1 MKKEKIMKIVKN
13 KIIIFSTIALVAIA
27 IFACFVVTPIVRNN
41 QKAKLA
47 SEPLFQYDV
56 MNLGQDDDG
65 EDDPNKEYKLLIKIT
80 SVDGLESI
88 TYKKQGTDEDVII
101 YCNNRMQVALDFIAK
116 IKQDYEFKIKQT
128 GKEEVIETLH
138 YEAPFIPGE
147 YTLVNGVYSNVPD
160 LTGYNQNDT
169 RYLTINGAYLT
180 PGDWIDKEKPENWY
194 DYHNQKWA
202 NIYVENKGLDA
213 YYTWIPRYC
222 FKVDNENSVA
232 GNERTDVKFI
242 NMDNSYLD
250 ADGNETTWLE
260 LKAQGYRIP
269 AAFKFNGTKIPGYW
283 AMKYT
288 AGDTI
293 TPSIIN
299 YSMSVNRGKIE
310 VARITLNTTITSANP
325 ITKYTFALNGEVK
338 ETIEDAE
345 KVSAI
350 YNQTVQFTG
359 MKEGENIVNVTALN
373 ARGEIV
379 GSMTKMYVPAKVN
392 PPELDGFNKDTTF
405 YVTYDESGVE
415 TSVIP
420 ISKDAPEDWYEY
432 GERRWANIVTRNNG
446 LETYYTWIPR
456 YKFMADNTNQTT
468 DVIFLEGTEGLKQGD
483 LYAIPEAFTFAGK
496 PLTGY
501 WAMKYTAGD
510 NFAPRF
516 DTELTATSNSIK
528 TKGIIGSAVANAGQ
542 TYIYYMDGV
551 EKYRTTNRWE
561 NYEYTE
567 LESGKLYTILV
578 EIRNTANNAYIGT
591 IVKQIKTIAPNPPE
605 LQGFNPDITYYVKY
619 DADGNETI
627 GDKITNDG
635 SNIPGDWYDYSN
647 KKWANIVV
655 TNGTIVDGKITGA
668 TMTTYYTWIPR
679 YQYKITP
686 EQAAQPAVGRA
697 QVRFLEGISNEI
709 DEAGWAIPEAFTFN
723 GKPLTGY
730 WAMKYTAGG

>member
-1 MKKEKIMKIVKN
+1 MKKEKIMKLVKN
-13 KIIIFSTIALVAIA
+13 KIIIFSAIALVAIA

-101 YCNNRMQVALDFIAK
+101 YCNNRMQVALDFTAK

-128 GKEEVIETLH
+128 GKKEVIETLH

-169 RYLTINGAYLT
+169 RYLTINGAYLA

-260 LKAQGYRIP
+260 LKAQGYKIP

-338 ETIEDAE
+338 EIIEDAE

-483 LYAIPEAFTFAGK
+483 LYAIPEAFTFAGI

-528 TKGIIGSAVANAGQ
+528 TKGIIGSAVANEGQ

-697 QVRFLEGISNEI
+697 QVRFIQGISSEI
-709 DEAGWAIPEAFTFN
+709 DESGWAIPEAFTFN